1 MNNTTLKIL
10 IAILLMVIFSGCQ
23 TPTLANNGYSVSPR
37 DAQFADGNVKAK
49 RIYEK
54 GQKAM
59 DKGNWRA
66 AGAAFAELAK
76 TDPENADLA
85 LYWQSYALFRGGK
98 SSSAIKTLRM
108 LFAEHPDSRWVSEGK
123 ALQAEI
129 TGNTELSENDEM
141 KLIALQSLM
150 HTNSERVIPLIK
162 KTLESDSSAKVK
174 ETAMFILSQKR
185 SKEARALLVDYA
197 RSSQDPVLQQKAI
210 EILGMSGD
218 KESRA
223 MLASMYSEINNSDV
237 KRSILNGLMMARD
250 ETRLL
255 AIAKQETDTD
265 LQRQAIEMLG
275 VIRSKGLQE
284 LYTKDASA
292 NIKEAVINGLMVS
305 RDDEGI
311 IKIIEQETDPEVA
324 VKAIQMLGVIRST
337 KGSTVLGNLWTDKD
351 APIAIKEAILEA
363 WMIGRD
369 YDSLKQAA
377 KATTDPELREKTI
390 EMLGVT
396 RQRETLREMYKQE
409 QDMVM
414 REKLMEALMIAGDRE
429 ILGNILETE
438 TDPEILKQAI
448 QMSISFGGKE
458 TREKLNV
465 LYRKT
470 TNNDIKEAI
479 IETHMASRNVDQL
492 IALLDAE
499 ADPQLRYKVIEMLA
513 VSRSDKAA
521 ATLNA
526 EYKRSDDLKVK
537 NKILEAYMIMG
548 NARQLV
554 EIFRTETNPELKR
567 NAVRYLSTMR
577 SKEAQELMLE
587 LLEQS

>member
-23 TPTLANNGYSVSPR
+23 TPTLANNDYSVSPR